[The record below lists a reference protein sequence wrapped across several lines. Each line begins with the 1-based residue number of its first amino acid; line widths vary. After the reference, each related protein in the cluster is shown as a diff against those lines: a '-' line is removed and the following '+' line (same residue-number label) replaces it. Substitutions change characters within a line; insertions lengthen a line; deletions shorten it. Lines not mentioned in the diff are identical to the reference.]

1 MTKVLII
8 DDDPGIRDILKII
21 LERAGY
27 EAMLESGGEC
37 VLHDDYQLPDII
49 LLDRY
54 LSGTDGLD
62 ICRHLK
68 SSAYSANT
76 PVVMISATPDL
87 APLAI
92 AAGADD
98 FIEKPFNICDLLKIV
113 EKHTALHV

>member
-1 MTKVLII
+1 MTRILII

-21 LERAGY
+21 FERAGY
-27 EAMLESGGEC
+27 QAIMESGGEC
-37 VLHDDYQLPDII
+37 VLHDDYELPDIF

-54 LSGTDGLD
+54 LSGTDGLE

-68 SSAYSANT
+68 SSPYSANI
-76 PVVMISATPDL
+76 PVIMLSATPDL

-98 FIEKPFNICDLLKIV
+98 FIEKPFDITDILKIV